1 MSTPISMP
9 PGTAGFAAAALF
21 VYVWNWALYGV
32 LTVQLYVYSYNFPE
46 DGIPF
51 KLLVYGV
58 YLIETVQTVISGVDM
73 YYRFATSFG
82 SLEHLI
88 DPYLSPFVWPIIEAI
103 VSLTVQYFFAYR
115 VWVLSN
121 RRSFWLCLLICTSST
136 VDATAAFTGGINTHV
151 QGKFGSGW
159 VPKVLVY
166 TWLGGNAVADI
177 LITMAM
183 IYYLSIRKVGTM
195 VPSSNHALSRIVRLT
210 VETNILTTTTGVVSL
225 LLLSIFPNKIW
236 YTCPASMLGKL
247 YSNTLLVSL
256 NNRIA
261 IRDGSSARG
270 TLPTSES
277 TSNRLLTGQSSL
289 VHVKIESFRYPLGS
303 GSESCN
309 SEDREKVI
317 GVRFPRASQE
327 VN

>member
-1 MSTPISMP
+1 
-9 PGTAGFAAAALF
+9 
-21 VYVWNWALYGV
+21 
-32 LTVQLYVYSYNFPE
+32 
-46 DGIPF
+46 
-51 KLLVYGV
+51 
-58 YLIETVQTVISGVDM
+58 
-73 YYRFATSFG
+73 
-82 SLEHLI
+82 
-88 DPYLSPFVWPIIEAI
+88 
-103 VSLTVQYFFAYR
+103 
-115 VWVLSN
+115 
-121 RRSFWLCLLICTSST
+121 
-136 VDATAAFTGGINTHV
+136 
-151 QGKFGSGW
+151 
-159 VPKVLVY
+159 
-166 TWLGGNAVADI
+166 VADI